1 MGQVTRRVAIGGV
14 IGALTG
20 ALPGPASSQAGWPT
34 GVGPIRLIVPFPAGG
49 SVDAV
54 ARLVQIGLQQR
65 LGATVIVENQP
76 GASGSAATGR
86 VARLPPDGANWVFV
100 FDTHAVNPA
109 MQQLPFDTLKDLE
122 PVMLI
127 GTAPNVLAT
136 HPSKPYRTLADVLAA
151 GKAKPDTV
159 TYASIGT
166 GSLGHLT
173 MVRVSQQA
181 GVKLTH
187 VPYRGGGPAMNDAL
201 AGHVDTIIGSAAL
214 INPQLEAKSLIP
226 VAQFGAKRVASPNLK
241 DVPTAAESGIPAL
254 ESRAWW
260 GVFAPSKTPAAI
272 IARFGADLKASLADE
287 RASRMLSETQQIDIL
302 AAGPAELQSFLE
314 NEMKVWGAVVREN
327 NIKADS

>member
-1 MGQVTRRVAIGGV
+1 MSDFSRRSVVAGGLV
-14 IGALTG
+14 APFAARAAYAQAPWPAGAG
-20 ALPGPASSQAGWPT
+20 I
-34 GVGPIRLIVPFPAGG
+34 IRIIVPFPAGG

-54 ARLVQIGLQQR
+54 ARLVQVGLQQR
-65 LGATVIVENQP
+65 LGTTVLVENQP

-86 VARLPPDGANWVFV
+86 VAKSAPDGLNWVFV

-109 MQQLPFDTLKDLE
+109 MQQLSFDTAHDLE

-136 HPSKPYRTLADVLAA
+136 HPSKLFRSVADVIAA
-151 GKAKPDTV
+151 AKAKPDTV

-173 MVRVSQQA
+173 MVRFGKQT
-181 GVKLTH
+181 GTRLTH

-201 AGHVDTIIGSAAL
+201 AGHVDLIIGSAAL
-214 INPQLEAKSLIP
+214 INPQLESKALVPI
-226 VAQFGAKRVASPNLK
+226 VQFGASRIASPNLK
-241 DVPTAAESGIPAL
+241 DVPTGEESGLPGL
-254 ESRAWW
+254 ESVAWW
-260 GVFAPSKTPAAI
+260 GVFAPGKTPKAMI
-272 IARFGADLKASLADE
+272 DRFGQDLKASLADE
-287 RASRMLSETQQIDIL
+287 RALRILKDSQQIEIR
-302 AAGPAELQSFLE
+302 AAGPDELQRFLE